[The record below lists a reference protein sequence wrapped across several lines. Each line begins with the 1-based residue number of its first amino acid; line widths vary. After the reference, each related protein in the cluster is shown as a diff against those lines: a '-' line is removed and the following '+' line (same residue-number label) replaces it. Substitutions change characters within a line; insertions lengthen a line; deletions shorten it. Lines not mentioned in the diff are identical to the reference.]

1 MQRILGGNIRHRHGS
16 LLVDA
21 YSKKLSA
28 KKHAVAKCL
37 EPGTVAVVTSRNVR
51 KRPVMRTLLV
61 ALLVSISA
69 LGAKAQE
76 LQMGDSV
83 AAVPGEQTLE
93 PRVQKRLEALG
104 YKDLQLTQDVLVVRA
119 KDESDQA
126 IVLLVD
132 PDTLLNLKIDVPGDE
147 PSTTG
152 SGSSDR

>member
-1 MQRILGGNIRHRHGS
+1 MRA
-16 LLVDA
+16 LV
-21 YSKKLSA
+21 
-28 KKHAVAKCL
+28 
-37 EPGTVAVVTSRNVR
+37 
-51 KRPVMRTLLV
+51 V

-69 LGAKAQE
+69 FGAKAQE
-76 LQMGDSV
+76 LQVGDSV
-83 AAVPGEQTLE
+83 AAVPSETALE

-132 PDTLLNLKIDVPGDE
+132 PDTLLSLKIDDPSDQ

>member
-1 MQRILGGNIRHRHGS
+1 
-16 LLVDA
+16 
-21 YSKKLSA
+21 
-28 KKHAVAKCL
+28 
-37 EPGTVAVVTSRNVR
+37 
-51 KRPVMRTLLV
+51 MRTLLV

-69 LGAKAQE
+69 SGAKAQE
-76 LQMGDSV
+76 LQVGDAV
-83 AAVPGEQTLE
+83 AAVPGEQALE

-104 YKDLQLTQDVLVVRA
+104 YKELQLEQDVLVVRA

-132 PDTLLNLKIDVPGDE
+132 PDTLLNLKIDDPSSE